1 MSQSDIDYSA
11 SQRYGGGMMRGQTPN
26 NNDDIGPGFFG
37 KLGGGSGAGTV
48 IGGGVGGDVDRENDA
63 SHSYSYSDF
72 A

>member
-1 MSQSDIDYSA
+1 
-11 SQRYGGGMMRGQTPN
+11 MRGQTPN

-37 KLGGGSGAGTV
+37 KFGAGGSGANTV
-48 IGGGVGGDVDRENDA
+48 IGGGHEVDRDNDV